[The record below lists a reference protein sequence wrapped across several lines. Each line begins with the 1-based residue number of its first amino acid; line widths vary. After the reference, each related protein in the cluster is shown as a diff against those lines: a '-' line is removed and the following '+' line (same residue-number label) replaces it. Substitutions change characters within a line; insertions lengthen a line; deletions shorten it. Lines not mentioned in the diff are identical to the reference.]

1 MFNDLMGIFSLD
13 PNFVLD
19 LSYSREAQD
28 SSLSL
33 AAAKGSHRAGHSVQ
47 MYSPTESE
55 YLDQP
60 VINESTPSPSHSLDD
75 FSISHLLT
83 TESELALLWPLDTET
98 QQQAQAETVC
108 CKVTESFAA
117 VEPVPLAPEEACF
130 LKISNTRQDQY
141 ASSDKGRVVKSR
153 YSASDK
159 GKVSPARA
167 RYLASDKGK
176 VSRARIMARYAASD
190 KGKMARAK
198 SRAKYAASDKGRAT
212 IAIRSARFEARRKAL
227 RQGFTE
233 EVAKEK
239 GESAADAK
247 KAELSS
253 APACLS
259 LSG

>member
-1 MFNDLMGIFSLD
+1 MFNDLKGIFSLD

-55 YLDQP
+55 YSDQP

-83 TESELALLWPLDTET
+83 TESELALLWPLGTEM
-98 QQQAQAETVC
+98 QQQAQAETVR

-130 LKISNTRQDQY
+130 LKMGNTRQDQY
-141 ASSDKGRVVKSR
+141 ASSDKAR

-159 GKVSPARA
+159 SKVSPARA

-198 SRAKYAASDKGRAT
+198 SRAKYAASDKGKAT

-247 KAELSS
+247 KGELSS